1 MPSFAAIVVPLGTAD
16 SDGSRLFRTTIYVP
30 IEASVMD
37 TSSWYYDIEVGD
49 VVCAHNTLLRDIL
62 NLGAPKLVA
71 RGLSFV

>member
-1 MPSFAAIVVPLGTAD
+1 
-16 SDGSRLFRTTIYVP
+16 
-30 IEASVMD
+30 MD
-37 TSSWYYDIEVGD
+37 TSSWYYDIEVGG